1 MTPSF
6 GNGEV
11 ILRPEVQSYVESHG
25 GKAAQL
31 RQLAA
36 LLHISA
42 H

>member
-11 ILRPEVQSYVESHG
+11 ILRPEVQSYVESNG